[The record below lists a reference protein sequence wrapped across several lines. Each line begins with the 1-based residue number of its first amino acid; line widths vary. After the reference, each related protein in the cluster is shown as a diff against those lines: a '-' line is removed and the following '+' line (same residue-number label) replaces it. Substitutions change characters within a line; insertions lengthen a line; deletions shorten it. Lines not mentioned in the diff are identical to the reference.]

1 MQTTEL
7 KPLMERLAP
16 LKVFGAQREAAAYQ
30 VAIQDLHWSEP
41 GGVHVR
47 SGRHC
52 LIELAEPPALRQ
64 AGQAHYRIQMD
75 DERECTVGQL
85 NFLLPETERTV
96 RWSAGHRHAV
106 VCLMDPQ
113 RLGLLAGIDW
123 RWAAVAPRATVD
135 VHNERLRHVMQW
147 LAEEALTPS
156 FASALQLDS
165 LMTLLA
171 IELHRHCAA
180 GRPLASVTSAPAQGR
195 LSVRQLQVINEVVAA
210 AHQRERGGAALTL
223 AALAQACQLPGRELS
238 TRFRATTGQTLR
250 SHVAASHIEQARRL
264 LADPVLLIK
273 QVAYRSGF
281 RSAAAFGE
289 AFRRATGLTPLQY
302 RQRIGVGAVDERLTR
317 H

>member
-16 LKVFGAQREAAAYQ
+16 FKVIGARREEAAYQ
-30 VAIQDLHWSEP
+30 VAIQDIHWSEP
-41 GGVHVR
+41 GEVHVH

-52 LIELAEPPALRQ
+52 LIELAEAPDQRLPGRAR
-64 AGQAHYRIQMD
+64 YSIQMD
-75 DERECTVGQL
+75 DERECAVGQL

-96 RWSAGHRHAV
+96 RWSAGNRHAV

-113 RLGLLAGIDW
+113 RMGLLAGIAW
-123 RWAAVAPRATVD
+123 RWEAVDPVATVD
-135 VHNERLRHVMQW
+135 VQNERLRNVMQW
-147 LAEEALTPS
+147 LAEETLTPS
-156 FASALQLDS
+156 FASHLQLNS

-180 GRPLASVTSAPAQGR
+180 GRPPTCAPAEGR
-195 LSVRQLQVINEVVAA
+195 LSARQLQIVKEVVETSTDTA
-210 AHQRERGGAALTL
+210 GPSL
-223 AALAQACQLPGRELS
+223 AALAQACQLPARDLS
-238 TRFRATTGQTLR
+238 TMFRATTGQTLR
-250 SHVAASHIEQARRL
+250 SYVAASHIERARLL
-264 LADPVLLIK
+264 LADAGLLIK

-281 RSAAAFGE
+281 RSAAAFGD

-302 RQRIGVGAVDERLTR
+302 RQKIGVWAGDEGLTR